1 MNNSLYIKLNTA
13 ILKKKWVVSLIRFSD
28 KAITYIT
35 AISYAVL
42 LVWLFLHHEYY
53 TVFQFIL
60 LPAVAFII
68 VSIFRKVYSA
78 KRPYEIY
85 GFEPVIEKE
94 TKGKSFPSRH
104 VFSATMIAMTF
115 ILHSPWSLLGLIF
128 LVVSIILAVVR
139 VVSGVHYISDVVAG
153 FLVAVVAAVLGY
165 LILY

>member
-68 VSIFRKVYSA
+68 VSIFRKVYST

-104 VFSATMIAMTF
+104 VFSIFMIAMVF
-115 ILHSPWSLLGLIF
+115 FRFNIYLGIVFLCLGLI
-128 LVVSIILAVVR
+128 LAIIRVIGGVHFIKD
-139 VVSGVHYISDVVAG
+139 VVSGAAIAIFAG
-153 FLVAVVAAVLGY
+153 YVGLFL
-165 LILY
+165 I

>member
-1 MNNSLYIKLNTA
+1 MNTSLYIKLNTA
-13 ILKKKWVVSLIRFSD
+13 ISKKKWVVSLIRFLD

-42 LVWLFLHHEYY
+42 LIWLFLHHEYY
-53 TVFQFIL
+53 TVFQFIQ

-68 VSIFRKVYSA
+68 VSIFRKLYSA

-104 VFSATMIAMTF
+104 VFSIFMIAMVFTRF
-115 ILHSPWSLLGLIF
+115 CLPLGLFF
-128 LVVSIILAVVR
+128 LFLGLVLAILR
-139 VVSGVHYISDVVAG
+139 VVGGVHFIRDVFSGAAIAIFAG
-153 FLVAVVAAVLGY
+153 YVGLFL
-165 LILY
+165 I